1 MALTQLHLVGDWGK
15 LVELDT
21 VMDGGVS
28 PDVKTMIRKSLI
40 LTIDASIKIDNS
52 QAAII
57 NHSLQTRAY
66 SGLRGDS

>member
-28 PDVKTMIRKSLI
+28 LDVKMMIKKSLI
-40 LTIDASIKIDNS
+40 LTIGASIKIDDF

-57 NHSLQTRAY
+57 THSLQTTAY
-66 SGLRGDS
+66 NGLRGDS